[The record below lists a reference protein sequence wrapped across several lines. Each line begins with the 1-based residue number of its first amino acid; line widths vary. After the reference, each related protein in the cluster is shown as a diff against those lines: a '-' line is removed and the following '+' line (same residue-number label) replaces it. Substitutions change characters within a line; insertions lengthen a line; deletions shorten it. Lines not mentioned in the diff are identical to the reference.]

1 MHFNLQNM
9 NFLIDMQ
16 PICYLKSIVGEDD
29 FMNEDTVCTA
39 SDSPDALI
47 RKYSSSVYR
56 IAFSYTGNRN
66 DAEDI
71 MQEVFLRYL
80 KKPRSFSSSEHEKA
94 WFLRVAVNC
103 SKSFHSTA
111 WRRKVIP
118 LEDCSEL
125 SSAADEGDTGLP
137 VLEAVMAL
145 PPKQRLCI
153 HLYYYEDL
161 PIKEIAEA
169 SGIPEST
176 VKSHLFRARA
186 SLEKTLRGD
195 YHA

>member
-1 MHFNLQNM
+1 M
-9 NFLIDMQ
+9 NDE
-16 PICYLKSIVGEDD
+16 P
-29 FMNEDTVCTA
+29 VCTA
-39 SDSPDALI
+39 LNSPAALI
-47 RKYSSSVYR
+47 EKYSSSVYR

-71 MQEVFLRYL
+71 MQDVFLRYL
-80 KKPRSFSSSEHEKA
+80 RNPRSFSSSEHEKA
-94 WFLRVAVNC
+94 WFIRVAVNC
-103 SKSFHSTA
+103 SKSFHTTA
-111 WRRKVIP
+111 WRRKIIP
-118 LEDCSEL
+118 L
-125 SSAADEGDTGLP
+125 DECEKLAGETENLDFELP
-137 VLEAVMAL
+137 VLEAVMSL

-161 PIKEIAEA
+161 SIKEISET

-186 SLEKTLRGD
+186 TLEKTLRGD

>member
-1 MHFNLQNM
+1 
-9 NFLIDMQ
+9 
-16 PICYLKSIVGEDD
+16 
-29 FMNEDTVCTA
+29 MNEDTVCTA
-39 SDSPDALI
+39 SDSPAALI
-47 RKYSSSVYR
+47 EKYFSSVYR

-80 KKPRSFSSSEHEKA
+80 NKPRSFSSSEHEKA

-103 SKSFHSTA
+103 SKSFHTTA

-118 LEDCSEL
+118 LEECAEL
-125 SSAADEGDTGLP
+125 ASKTEESGSALP

-145 PPKQRLCI
+145 PPKQRLCV

-161 PIKEIAEA
+161 SIREIAET